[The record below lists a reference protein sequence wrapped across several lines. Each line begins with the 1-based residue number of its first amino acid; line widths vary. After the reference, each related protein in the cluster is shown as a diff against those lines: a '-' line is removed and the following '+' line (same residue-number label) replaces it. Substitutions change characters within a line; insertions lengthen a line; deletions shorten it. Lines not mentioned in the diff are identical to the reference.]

1 MNSLFS
7 LYVSFFKVGL
17 FSIGGGLAALPLIQ
31 EEIVTNHTWMNLSD
45 FSDLVAIA
53 QMTPGPIALNAATF
67 VGTNL
72 EGFLG
77 AIIATL
83 GNITP
88 SIIIVSVLAT
98 IYFKYKNLNTIRGIL
113 EGLRPAALALIASAG
128 FIIFVLAIW
137 GKSIPS
143 IHLGISHIISLSI
156 FVISLFVLQK
166 FKWHPILVMLAC
178 GGVYTLIEFI

>member
-1 MNSLFS
+1 MNSLLS
-7 LYVSFFKVGL
+7 LYLSFFKVGL
-17 FSIGGGLAALPLIQ
+17 FSVGGGLAALPLIQ
-31 EEIVTNHTWMNLSD
+31 EEIVTKHAWMCLSE

-53 QMTPGPIALNAATF
+53 QMTPGPIALNSATF

-72 EGFLG
+72 GGTLG

-98 IYFKYKNLNTIRGIL
+98 IYFKYKNLNTIRGVL
-113 EGLRPAALALIASAG
+113 EGLRPAVLGLIASAG
-128 FIIFVLAIW
+128 FIIFILAIG
-137 GKSIPS
+137 GKSIRS
-143 IHLGISHIISLSI
+143 IHLGITNIISLSI
-156 FVISLFVLQK
+156 FTVSLFVLQK

-178 GGVYTLIEFI
+178 GGVYTLIELI